1 MFNHAIRK
9 FNNGDYT
16 NLIIITSDIII
27 SKEAIEY
34 TSNFANG
41 ELGKIGIW
49 ALQTDKLSRDSF
61 NPYNENKHDSY
72 VTMFIEGF
80 FIL

>member
-1 MFNHAIRK
+1 M
-9 FNNGDYT
+9 
-16 NLIIITSDIII
+16 
-27 SKEAIEY
+27 SKEAIKY

-49 ALQTDKLSRDSF
+49 SLQTDKLSRDHF
-61 NPYNENKHDSY
+61 NPYDENKHDCY

-80 FIL
+80 FSGYE